1 MSLLQNINTQV
12 VPFSLL
18 STSELEFMVAHMDI
32 GYFQKGE
39 TIITGGGES
48 EGLHFILKGY
58 VCELETQTGNASQS
72 HALVHYGPED
82 YFGVWSAMRGKAL
95 HDFIADEE
103 SICYI
108 LPAKYLLE
116 LIHLNSHFGDYFNN
130 LTVQQDLLENKNHDL
145 NMTEF
150 MLATVDTS
158 CMRDAM
164 VVKQDCDIEQATQL
178 MKEQRVD
185 CVLVQRGKRY
195 GMVTRSD
202 LLNALVLDKLSLTS
216 LVKEIANYR
225 LITVET
231 GDYLFNALVR
241 MTMHEI
247 DRVVV
252 MANGELR
259 GVIELAEALS
269 FFSSHS
275 HVVGLRIE
283 RASSVEE
290 LRNVAV
296 DMQALIRALHTQ
308 GVKVRFLMDLL
319 AALNKRLMSKLFH
332 LLVPEDIIPH
342 VCLVVMGSEGRGE
355 QITKTDQDNGLIM
368 RDGLDW
374 PQCPEVMREYAS
386 VLQDIGFP
394 PCTGNVMVSNPF
406 WVQPISEWTKRM
418 QAWVS
423 SGDEDSILKLSIA
436 VDASPVAGNA
446 ALYKTSRNWFF
457 KEIQQNRRFLS
468 AFAKVAMV
476 FDTPLTLLGGIR
488 ERSNGVDLK
497 RGGIFPIVHGV
508 RTMALHYQ
516 ITDNN
521 TYARIDALVEAGVL
535 PQRMGNE
542 LQEAFSVLHWLRVKA
557 ELARQKGGV
566 AQPGLQNM
574 IDLND
579 LDRLEK
585 DTLRQAFHVV
595 KEFKKHLALRYQL
608 GGAL

>member
-1 MSLLQNINTQV
+1 MSLLQNINTQI

-18 STSELEFMVAHMDI
+18 TESELDYLVAHVDI

-39 TIITGGGES
+39 TIIAGGGES
-48 EGLHFILKGY
+48 EGLHLIIKGY
-58 VCELETQTGNASQS
+58 VCELESQS
-72 HALVHYGPED
+72 QQPGQTHTLVHYGPED
-82 YFGVWSAMRGKAL
+82 YFGAWSAIRGKAL

-103 SICYI
+103 TICYI
-108 LPAKYLLE
+108 LPAKNLLE
-116 LIHLNSHFGDYFNN
+116 LIHRNNAFGDYFNN
-130 LTVQQDLLENKNHDL
+130 LSLQQDLLENKSHDL

-150 MLATVDTS
+150 MLAKVDAS
-158 CMRDAM
+158 CMRDAL
-164 VVKQDCDIEQATQL
+164 VLDPECDLQQATRT
-178 MKEQRVD
+178 MREQRTD
-185 CVLVQRGKRY
+185 SALVPRGTRY
-195 GMVTRSD
+195 GMVTRTD
-202 LLNALVLDKLSLTS
+202 LLDAIVLESQPLSTPI
-216 LVKEIANYR
+216 KEIANYR
-225 LITVET
+225 LITVES

-252 MANGELR
+252 MQK
-259 GVIELAEALS
+259 GVLKGVVELAEALS

-275 HVVGLRIE
+275 HVVGMRIE
-283 RASSVEE
+283 RATSVDE
-290 LRNVAV
+290 LRAAAD
-296 DMQALIRALHTQ
+296 DMEALIRSLHTQ
-308 GVKVRFLMDLL
+308 GVKTRFLMDLL
-319 AALNKRLMSKLFH
+319 AALNKRLMAKLFH

-374 PQCPEVMREYAS
+374 PQGPEVLQEYS
-386 VLQDIGFP
+386 RILQEIGFP
-394 PCTGNVMVSNPF
+394 VCPGNVMVSNPF

-418 QAWVS
+418 QDWVI
-423 SGDEDSILKLSIA
+423 SGDEDSLMKLAIA
-436 VDASPVAGNA
+436 VDAAPVAGNP
-446 ALYKTSRNWFF
+446 ALYKTSRNWFL
-457 KEIQQNRRFLS
+457 KEIQQHKRFLP

-497 RGGIFPIVHGV
+497 RGGIFPIVQGI
-508 RTMALHYQ
+508 RTLALQYQ
-516 ITDNN
+516 IAANN
-521 TYARIDALVEAGVL
+521 TFLRIDALVEMGVI
-535 PQRMGNE
+535 PQRMGGE
-542 LQEAFSVLHWLRVKA
+542 LQEAFSVFHWLRVKA
-557 ELARQKGGV
+557 ELARQAKSQSSL
-566 AQPGLQNM
+566 ALQNM

-608 GGAL
+608 GGGL